1 MATVATNV
9 LINGLSGKFGSTLLF
24 KTLRGKTIVSAVP
37 RKPDKK
43 KESEAQRTTRSTFQ
57 KATRWAQTI
66 LLDPETK
73 AYYQQRARV
82 LKLPN
87 AYTAAITDYM
97 RKAKVMKYREKNS
110 ATYVVSKPGFALKE
124 VRATADKPGS
134 VISIT
139 RNRDAWQV
147 MVTWVEGV
155 APPVIL
161 HITDLIRRERQVEDI
176 PI

>member
-9 LINGLSGKFGSTLLF
+9 LINGLSGKVGNALLF
-24 KTLRGKTIVSAVP
+24 RTMYGKTIVSAVP

-43 KESEAQRTTRSTFQ
+43 KESEAQRHTRSTFQ
-57 KATRWAQTI
+57 QATRWAQTI
-66 LLDPETK
+66 LHDAEKK
-73 AYYQQRARV
+73 AYYQQRVRA

-110 ATYVVSKPGFALKE
+110 ATYVISKPGFALKE

-134 VISIT
+134 VISVT
-139 RNRDAWQV
+139 RSRDAWQV
-147 MVTWVEGV
+147 TVTWVEGDTPRV
-155 APPVIL
+155 TL
-161 HITDLIRRERQVEDI
+161 HITDLIRREYPIDDI

>member
-66 LLDPETK
+66 LLDAEKK
-73 AYYQQRARV
+73 AYYQERARA

-97 RKAKVMKYREKNS
+97 RKAKVMKVKNGTS
-110 ATYVVSKPGFALKE
+110 TTYVIGKPGFALKE
-124 VRATADKPGS
+124 VHATTDKPAS
-134 VISIT
+134 VTSVT
-139 RNRDAWQV
+139 RNRHNWQV
-147 MVTWVEGV
+147 TVMWVEGDTPRV
-155 APPVIL
+155 TL
-161 HITDLIRRERQVEDI
+161 HITDLIRREYPIDDI